1 MLYKPTSNR
10 FFATISYKKS
20 PELCALGLFF
30 LMLYDAEL
38 EVRVHLCPLCYWR
51 NDAELYDLV
60 AHLAEV
66 LVRLSEACLLLLSA
80 SRQTDKE
87 GQYPF
92 DRPYY
97 LLIDMQTEGSWVGKA
112 IKSELPVEMEIDWV
126 KMYDLVE

>member
-20 PELCALGLFF
+20 PELCALGLYF

-51 NDAELYDLV
+51 NDAELYNLV

-66 LVRLSEACLLLLSA
+66 LVRLSERSKLLFCACRLCEVNA
-80 SRQTDKE
+80 SLVD
-87 GQYPF
+87 
-92 DRPYY
+92 
-97 LLIDMQTEGSWVGKA
+97 VGIA
-112 IKSELPVEMEIDWV
+112 IITFLKPHFSQFT
-126 KMYDLVE
+126 